1 MKSFS
6 EAWGRFCMGMDYN
19 DYSLLQSPARQLL
32 TMVSKGCNPVVCYD
46 GARLTAQSFGD
57 MKKSACLLVSSLTHP
72 TRLLTLRRNPQ
83 MLAASVRSMEHA
95 SQGHPQL
102 EGSTPSAP
110 TPPPPAAP
118 HPPSSSQALLT
129 DGSAQHQHDAHQAL
143 APSQSHGSRSQHSDV
158 PGLELR
164 DGFQRQLSLDTVK
177 EQHVYRSW
185 SRAGNRAQLQGA
197 GPVVDAHTIPARGTN
212 AAGVSAQ
219 QLHISVR
226 RHYKEKG
233 NRLLEAAVAEH
244 DTWDSAAA
252 MRVIR
257 FSDQKASKT
266 NATTADVSLC
276 GRAEELQK
284 AGIPLQL
291 VSGWLDSTAAAA
303 INLYRH
309 CGQAPGSELVIG
321 PWSHGG
327 LVDQSV
333 AQGSSFDQP
342 KHSMAFVNRCCDHA
356 PAIVA
361 GVQSQSQSSHTSQAQ
376 QRHDGTVSSNISDVA
391 QMSEGQLGF
400 EPVHTSEA
408 HTRDGPQEGLSKEDE
423 DAASPSVHFFMMGD
437 AAHRGWRASHSWPP
451 PHAASPP
458 LKLFLDKA
466 PAPAAKATRSWFG
479 NYRKPAQVANTE
491 DSASHHSTNPPPSQL
506 DPPTSQL
513 NPPPVWASTEG
524 TAVTQVGPPTSRKH
538 PELGQLSRVPAQ
550 QSCRFRHDV
559 ELQKH
564 PKGLSRYDAI
574 SKVTKSMHYDNLGKC
589 GHLTFTTQPLQ
600 EATQVVWAVGLEL
613 WVESSGP
620 DADVFAYLEDIDL
633 KGNIRYVTE
642 GMFRASHRKEYSSPP
657 QGHPRARATMP
668 GEPFHSYTR
677 ADAEAI
683 PQGAA
688 VLCRFQML
696 PTAYTFAQSQP

>member
-1 MKSFS
+1 MRHCCDWYLELVISTL
-6 EAWGRFCMGMDYN
+6 A
-19 DYSLLQSPARQLL
+19 
-32 TMVSKGCNPVVCYD
+32 VVCWPLA
-46 GARLTAQSFGD
+46 GPQD
-57 MKKSACLLVSSLTHP
+57 MKLESWEHNSASKC
-72 TRLLTLRRNPQ
+72 RLY
-83 MLAASVRSMEHA
+83 MLASASCLPCNIGEGCCTSPLMSVCEAPRQQRSTRF
-95 SQGHPQL
+95 L
-102 EGSTPSAP
+102 V
-110 TPPPPAAP
+110 
-118 HPPSSSQALLT
+118 L
-129 DGSAQHQHDAHQAL
+129 
-143 APSQSHGSRSQHSDV
+143 
-158 PGLELR
+158 
-164 DGFQRQLSLDTVK
+164 
-177 EQHVYRSW
+177 
-185 SRAGNRAQLQGA
+185 GA
-197 GPVVDAHTIPARGTN
+197 
-212 AAGVSAQ
+212 
-219 QLHISVR
+219 
-226 RHYKEKG
+226 
-233 NRLLEAAVAEH
+233 
-244 DTWDSAAA
+244 
-252 MRVIR
+252 
-257 FSDQKASKT
+257 
-266 NATTADVSLC
+266 
-276 GRAEELQK
+276 
-284 AGIPLQL
+284 
-291 VSGWLDSTAAAA
+291 
-303 INLYRH
+303 
-309 CGQAPGSELVIG
+309 GSELVIG

-564 PKGLSRYDAI
+564 PKVS
-574 SKVTKSMHYDNLGKC
+574 
-589 GHLTFTTQPLQ
+589 
-600 EATQVVWAVGLEL
+600 VV
-613 WVESSGP
+613 
-620 DADVFAYLEDIDL
+620 
-633 KGNIRYVTE
+633 N
-642 GMFRASHRKEYSSPP
+642 
-657 QGHPRARATMP
+657 
-668 GEPFHSYTR
+668 
-677 ADAEAI
+677 
-683 PQGAA
+683 
-688 VLCRFQML
+688 
-696 PTAYTFAQSQP
+696 